1 MQWEGLLDLSYS
13 LLQDGFTA
21 LYLASKKSHVAVVQL
36 LLKSGA
42 QVNKVQH
49 CNKCKHAV

>member
-1 MQWEGLLDLSYS
+1 MS
-13 LLQDGFTA
+13 LLQDGVTA
-21 LYLASKKSHVAVVQL
+21 LYMAAGEGHVDVITL